1 MLSPFDSYREI
12 IPDYETFVEA
22 LQSPLPTHLRVN
34 LLKTEIAPVVRKM
47 NARGVTLIPLSE
59 KDPSL
64 FLAPDPGLRGNF
76 LDHVLGN
83 IHFQALTS
91 CLASLVLS
99 PQPESLVLD
108 LCASPGGKSSHMAQ
122 LMSNTGV
129 IVANEPDLRRQVPL
143 SHNLSRLGVLNTVM
157 TRYQAQEFTLRQN
170 FDYVLA
176 DVPCSGEG
184 RFRFPGKTMWYGE
197 PKRAEKLLELQK
209 RIISRAFDL
218 LRTGGVMVYSTCTY
232 NPLENEGIVDA
243 LLKERRD
250 AELLP
255 IECGF
260 PYAPGVLSWN
270 KKVYE
275 RELQKA
281 ARFYPHQLDSVGF
294 FVAKIARRE

>member
-1 MLSPFDSYREI
+1 M
-12 IPDYETFVEA
+12 
-22 LQSPLPTHLRVN
+22 
-34 LLKTEIAPVVRKM
+34 
-47 NARGVTLIPLSE
+47 G
-59 KDPSL
+59 
-64 FLAPDPGLRGNF
+64 
-76 LDHVLGN
+76 
-83 IHFQALTS
+83 
-91 CLASLVLS
+91 
-99 PQPESLVLD
+99 
-108 LCASPGGKSSHMAQ
+108 
-122 LMSNTGV
+122 NTGL

-143 SHNLSRLGVLNTVM
+143 SHNLSRLGVLNTIM

-197 PKRAEKLLELQK
+197 SKREQKLLELQK

-232 NPLENEGIVDA
+232 NPLENEEIVDA

-270 KKVYE
+270 RKVYE

-294 FVAKIARRE
+294 FMARLLDESEEKALLAISMNVLGFLRRFEDYFWFKRENRGGWLEHPFDGKGFSAQDISVGWAFTKIGVYQADDPYDSSFRKARDKVTS